1 MATKLGQNV
10 IFFSPPPLGALTFG
24 LPLCVW
30 CVSCMESFD
39 PVCPLQTAT
48 AFNSNNNN
56 NNSSHLNK
64 YVLIQQ
70 AGAVFQTRGQI

>member
-10 IFFSPPPLGALTFG
+10 IFFFFFFPLGALAFG

-48 AFNSNNNN
+48 AFNN
-56 NNSSHLNK
+56 NNSNHLNK
-64 YVLIQQ
+64 YILIQQ
-70 AGAVFQTRGQI
+70 TGAVFQTRGQI

>member
-10 IFFSPPPLGALTFG
+10 ISFFFLSPLELWLLDF
-24 LPLCVW
+24 LCVFG
-30 CVSCMESFD
+30 VSCMESFD

-48 AFNSNNNN
+48 AFNN

-64 YVLIQQ
+64 YILIQQ
-70 AGAVFQTRGQI
+70 TGAVFQTRGQI